1 MNAER
6 TLTGIVVRCAVFGGV
21 VLLVAVPAY
30 VYVEP
35 GWRTLVARLA
45 AALVLGT
52 ALLQLRG
59 ALVDHLA
66 RGGAWAIDEARS
78 RRAPKPGVPHH
89 FEELVGAVRAAL
101 RSRRQFEEV
110 LWPRLTVLASRPLDR
125 PPGRRG
131 GRGPSAADLR
141 AAIDAAEKQP

>member
-1 MNAER
+1 MSAER
-6 TLTGIVVRCAVFGGV
+6 TLAGIVVRCAVFGGV
-21 VLLVAVPAY
+21 VLLAAVPVY

-52 ALLQLRG
+52 AVLQLRR

-66 RGGAWAIDEARS
+66 RRGASALDEARS
-78 RRAPKPGVPHH
+78 HRAPRPGVPHH
-89 FEELVGAVRAAL
+89 FEELVAAVRAAL

-110 LWPRLTVLASRPLDR
+110 FWPRLTALASQPLDR
-125 PPGRRG
+125 PPARRG
-131 GRGPSAADLR
+131 GRGPSAAGLR